1 MQKTQV
7 IWPRKIHLDYTFG
20 RLQCQCACV
29 WPRNLY
35 IKQVRLLHGNSLA
48 FICSRAIEL
57 TALAA
62 NGTIYERR
70 SEEEGMQEVYSV
82 GDRVVYPMHGAGL
95 IEAIEEREILGEK
108 DHYYIMR
115 LQMGDM
121 KVMVPRGSAEEV
133 GLRPIIDSDQ
143 VPKVYEVLKAEATPM
158 SQNWNRRYRANME
171 KMKTGDIFVVAEV
184 VRNLGIRDREKGLST
199 GERRM
204 LDNAKQILAS
214 ELAMVEGR
222 SLEEVTSGIEEIL
235 S

>member
-1 MQKTQV
+1 
-7 IWPRKIHLDYTFG
+7 
-20 RLQCQCACV
+20 
-29 WPRNLY
+29 
-35 IKQVRLLHGNSLA
+35 
-48 FICSRAIEL
+48 
-57 TALAA
+57 LAA